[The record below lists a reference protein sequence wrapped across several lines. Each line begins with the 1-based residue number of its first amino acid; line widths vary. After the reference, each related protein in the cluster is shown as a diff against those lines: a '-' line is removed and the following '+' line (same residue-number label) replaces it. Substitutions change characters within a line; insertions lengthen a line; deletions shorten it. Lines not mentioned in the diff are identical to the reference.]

1 MSQLKIREMP
11 REERPREKL
20 AAHGASALTDP
31 ELIAILLRTG
41 VPGANA
47 IEVARKLLK
56 DYGSLAGLSRCTV
69 DELAGIRGIGP
80 AKAVQLVAAFG
91 LGQRLARETLSKQ
104 KIDSPELV
112 NELVGPEMRRLRKE
126 SLRVILLDTRYHLI
140 RVEEVS
146 IGSVNESIAHP
157 RDIFRPALV
166 SSAYAVIVVH
176 NHPSGD
182 ASPSQTDHS
191 LTRRLAEAAELL
203 QIKLLDHIII
213 GAPARRKPRL
223 LQLQGSRRA
232 VKIHPTALVDPGARI
247 GADVEIGPF
256 STIGPEVAIGDNTIV
271 QSHVV
276 IEGEVAIGTGNF
288 IGHGAVIGA
297 PPQDVSFSP
306 ERKTR
311 VEIGNEN
318 VIREYCTIHRGSAE
332 GSATK
337 IGDNNFLMA
346 GCASRSQLRN
356 RKQCDHR
363 QQLFAR
369 RSRSRGQR
377 GISRRRWC
385 LSSIYAHWAT
395 GTYPRRLW
403 FQQRYPTVRNR
414 G

>member
-56 DYGSLAGLSRCTV
+56 DYGSLVGLSRCTV
-69 DELAGIRGIGP
+69 DELARVRGIGP

-91 LGQRLARETLSKQ
+91 LGHRLARETLSKQ

-213 GAPARRKPRL
+213 GAP
-223 LQLQGSRRA
+223 S
-232 VKIHPTALVDPGARI
+232 
-247 GADVEIGPF
+247 
-256 STIGPEVAIGDNTIV
+256 
-271 QSHVV
+271 
-276 IEGEVAIGTGNF
+276 
-288 IGHGAVIGA
+288 
-297 PPQDVSFSP
+297 
-306 ERKTR
+306 
-311 VEIGNEN
+311 
-318 VIREYCTIHRGSAE
+318 E
-332 GSATK
+332 GSPGYFSFK
-337 IGDNNFLMA
+337 EA
-346 GCASRSQLRN
+346 GVL
-356 RKQCDHR
+356 
-363 QQLFAR
+363 
-369 RSRSRGQR
+369 
-377 GISRRRWC
+377 
-385 LSSIYAHWAT
+385 
-395 GTYPRRLW
+395 
-403 FQQRYPTVRNR
+403 
-414 G
+414 